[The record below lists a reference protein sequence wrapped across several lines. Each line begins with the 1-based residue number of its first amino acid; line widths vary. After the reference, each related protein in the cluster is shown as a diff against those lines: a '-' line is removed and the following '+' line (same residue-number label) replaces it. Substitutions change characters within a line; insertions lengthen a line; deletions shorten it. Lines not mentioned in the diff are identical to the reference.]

1 MKKITVVILSLLL
14 VFTLSGCEESSEL
27 DSIDIESIVEEYCTE
42 NPTSELCIGEIEEEI
57 LEEEVIEEE
66 IDIMAELELLA
77 DLTWGASAALSS
89 ETLTLEQM
97 LLYAIQDEYSAQAEY
112 DYILNNFEV
121 TKPFTNIIVAE
132 GNHIEMLLPL
142 YETYG
147 FLVPENTAVDHLIE
161 IESVYEAFETGV
173 YAEII
178 NIAMYNVFLEYDLP
192 EDIEAVFI
200 SLRDASMKHL
210 QAFENNLAKLQ

>member
-1 MKKITVVILSLLL
+1 M
-14 VFTLSGCEESSEL
+14 
-27 DSIDIESIVEEYCTE
+27 DIQ
-42 NPTSELCIGEIEEEI
+42 
-57 LEEEVIEEE
+57 
-66 IDIMAELELLA
+66 AELELLA

-89 ETLTLEQM
+89 ETLTIEQM

-112 DYILNNFEV
+112 AYIIENFDV

-132 GNHIEMLLPL
+132 GSHIEMLLPL
-142 YETYG
+142 FEIYEIDI
-147 FLVPENTAVDHLIE
+147 PENTAIDHLIE

-192 EDIEAVFI
+192 EDIEAIFI

-210 QAFENNLAKLQ
+210 NAFEKNLAKLQ

>member
-1 MKKITVVILSLLL
+1 MKKITVIILSILL
-14 VFTLSGCEESSEL
+14 VFTLTGCEEASEL
-27 DSIDIESIVEEYCTE
+27 DLADIEGIVEDYCLENPASELCVGEIVVDKEIDIEE
-42 NPTSELCIGEIEEEI
+42 
-57 LEEEVIEEE
+57 
-66 IDIMAELELLA
+66 ELELLA

-112 DYILNNFEV
+112 DYIINDFEV
-121 TKPFTNIIVAE
+121 TKPFTNIILAE
-132 GNHIEMLLPL
+132 GKHIEMLFPL
-142 YETYG
+142 FDTYE
-147 FLVPENTAVDHLIE
+147 LVVPENTAVDHLIE

-178 NIAMYNVFLEYDLP
+178 NIAMYNEFLEYELP

-200 SLRDASMKHL
+200 SLRDASMNHL
-210 QAFENNLAKLQ
+210 NAFEKNLAKLQ